1 MRFVSYRQDG
11 DAGWGVLNGDGVI
24 DRRRLGDDLPASLN
38 AFIARC
44 GEQAGLLAAVARQ
57 AAGQSATPL
66 ADVDL
71 LPCVPQPGKIIC
83 LGVNY
88 LDHAKEGG
96 NTVADYPT
104 LFLRCSTSLL
114 AHGAPL
120 RVPTISSQLDF
131 EAELAL
137 VIGRRTRFVSE
148 DDALDAVFGY
158 ACFNDATL
166 RDYQRRTTQ
175 WTIGKNF
182 DATGGFGPCLVTA
195 DELPPGCTGLHIE
208 SRLNG
213 RVMQSANTTDMVFG
227 VARTVSLLSE
237 CLTLEP
243 GDVIVMGTPAGVGYA
258 RKPPVWMR
266 AGDSVEIEIEG
277 LGVLRN
283 PVLATDPQ
291 SPALLAGADANRAN
305 PADPADPA

>member
-1 MRFVSYRQDG
+1 MRLLSYESQG
-11 DAGWGVLNGDGVI
+11 VGTWGVLTPAGVVG
-24 DRRRLGDDLPASLN
+24 REYLGESLPATLAGWVAACEHQPALAGDVKARAEAAAARAVPLESL
-38 AFIARC
+38 
-44 GEQAGLLAAVARQ
+44 
-57 AAGQSATPL
+57 PM
-66 ADVDL
+66 
-71 LPCVPQPGKIIC
+71 LPCIPHPGKVIC

-88 LDHAKEGG
+88 VDHAKEGG
-96 NTVADYPT
+96 NTVADYPA

-120 RVPTISSQLDF
+120 KVPAISSKLDY
-131 EAELAL
+131 EAELAV

-148 DDALDAVFGY
+148 ADALSAVFGY

-182 DATGGFGPCLVTA
+182 DATGGFGPCVVTA

-213 RVMQSANTTDMVFG
+213 QVMQSADTSDMVFG
-227 VARTVSLLSE
+227 VARTISLLSE
-237 CLTLEP
+237 CVTLEP

-258 RKPPVWMR
+258 RTPPVWMK
-266 AGDSVEIEIEG
+266 AGDVIEIEIERVG
-277 LGVLRN
+277 LLRN
-283 PVLATDPQ
+283 PVVA
-291 SPALLAGADANRAN
+291 
-305 PADPADPA
+305 